1 MSLWSISEKARG
13 QGYPSH
19 NYGTLALTPQ
29 SILAELVADQRIS
42 DPAGARG
49 RLLRE
54 AARLFREKGYERTTV
69 RDLAAAIGI
78 QSGSLFHHFRSKEEI
93 LKAVMV
99 ETILLNTELMRHAL
113 RQAATPEER
122 LRALIRSELE
132 SINGQTGEAMAVLV
146 FEWRSLSAESRRE
159 ILKLRD
165 IYEAIWLEVLG
176 ELRKQNTVTADPFVT
191 RRMLT
196 GALSWTVTWYRP
208 NGPSNLDDLT
218 DEVMAMLGLSR
229 SSTQ

>member
-1 MSLWSISEKARG
+1 M
-13 QGYPSH
+13 
-19 NYGTLALTPQ
+19 TPQ
-29 SILAELVADQRIS
+29 SILAELVAEARIS

-99 ETILLNTELMRHAL
+99 ETVLLNTELMRHAVS
-113 RQAATPEER
+113 QASTSEDR
-122 LRALIRSELE
+122 LRALIRCELE
-132 SINGQTGEAMAVLV
+132 AINGQTGEAMAVLV
-146 FEWRSLSAESRRE
+146 FEWRSLSPESQGE

-165 IYEAIWLEVLG
+165 IYEQLWLDVLG
-176 ELRKQNTVTADPFVT
+176 ELHQAGRLAADPFVT

-208 NGPSNLDDLT
+208 DGPSDLDTLA
-218 DEVMAMLGLSR
+218 DEVMAMLGLGAAPASF
-229 SSTQ
+229 